1 MQRTTLMLPEGLH
14 DRLRQI
20 AAERGVSM
28 AVVIRE
34 ALQETAARARPIP
47 RSLGLG
53 ASGSSDTARRTAIE
67 RPEPREWR

>member
-28 AVVIRE
+28 AAVIRE
-34 ALQETAARARPIP
+34 ALEETAARAQPIP

-53 ASGSSDTARRTAIE
+53 ASGSTGTARRTAVE